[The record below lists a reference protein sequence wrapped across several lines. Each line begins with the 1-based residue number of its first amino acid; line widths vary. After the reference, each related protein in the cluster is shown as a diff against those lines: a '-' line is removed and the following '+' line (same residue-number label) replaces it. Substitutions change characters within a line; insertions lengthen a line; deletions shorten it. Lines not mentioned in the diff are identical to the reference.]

1 MVTGTLY
8 LVATPIGNLADITL
22 RALEILRS
30 VHLIA
35 AEDTRHTRRLLNHYD
50 ISTPTT
56 AYHEHNKF
64 VRRGAMLAALEQG
77 DVALVSDAGTPAIN
91 DPGFELV
98 QAALEAGF
106 AVVPLPGACAPIAAL
121 IASGLPTDRWMY
133 LGFLPARGT
142 ARREVL
148 SEFATLP
155 ATLVCFEAPHRL
167 EACLRDLQATLG
179 NRRMAVAREL
189 TKLHE
194 EVVRGTVTEVQAHF
208 SSHPPRG
215 ECTLVID
222 RAAPGVPLTGTI
234 EESGTAAAAQLR
246 LLAEQGMAGP
256 AAVKLVAKQFG
267 LTRAEVYG
275 LWNGLRGG
283 T

>member
-167 EACLRDLQATLG
+167 EACLRDLRATLG

-234 EESGTAAAAQLR
+234 EEGGTAAAAQLW